1 MANNSVVEHVG
12 KIIEIDNSI
21 IKVEILNKS
30 MCAGCHAK
38 SMCAMG
44 DAKEKVIDI
53 PHLNSNEY
61 VVGEEVNV
69 VMKKSMGFKA
79 VWISYV
85 LPLLL
90 LIVFLLLLQ
99 GLRFSDLM
107 AGLISIAVIAVYYS
121 VIYIFRAKIATQFT
135 FKIVKKYKN

>member
-53 PHLNSNEY
+53 PYLNSNEY